1 MKVPIGG
8 AQYDVEVIERARVR
22 DALAIVVPCYQA
34 FELTRTCLEA
44 IERFTDVPHEVWVV
58 DNGSSAAVVERLRA
72 KTTANLVLN
81 RTTPWNRGGGLRG
94 WLRPWYR
101 RPGGGSLAN
110 AVALELAA
118 RFASPRWM
126 WVMHNDSLPCRRGW
140 ASYML
145 GKLRGRVKGAGVR
158 EDETRV
164 HAMHQSGFVFEF
176 GLFRELGMSFLPGLP
191 AYDVGDLVTVKLRE
205 AGYEV
210 FVCDNLHNNP
220 SLRDR
225 LPAGHWLAG
234 INCDVAFDDTGM
246 PIYLHLGRGTF
257 RYSKPGSAH
266 ARQLSLEDWLH
277 LVRTHVL
284 ARSAA

>member
-8 AQYDVEVIERARVR
+8 TQYDVQVVERARVP

-34 FELTRTCLEA
+34 FDLTRVCLDA

-58 DNGSSAAVVERLRA
+58 DNGSAPAVVERLRA
-72 KTTANLVLN
+72 ETRANLILN
-81 RTTPWNRGGGLRG
+81 RTTPWNRGGGILG

-101 RPGGGSLAN
+101 RPGGGSIAN

-118 RFASPRWM
+118 RFATPRWM

-145 GKLRGRVKGAGVR
+145 GKLGGKVKGAGVR
-158 EDETRV
+158 EDEIRV

-176 GLFRELGMSFLPGLP
+176 ALFRELGMSFLPSLP
-191 AYDVGDLVTVKLRE
+191 AYDVGDLVTVKLRD
-205 AGYEV
+205 AGYEY
-210 FVCDNLHNNP
+210 FVCANLHNRP
-220 SLRDR
+220 ELREGLPADHWLRD
-225 LPAGHWLAG
+225 
-234 INCDVAFDDTGM
+234 INCDIAFDEAGT

-257 RYSKPGSAH
+257 RYSKPGSAQ
-266 ARQLSLEDWLH
+266 ARALSLEDWLR
-277 LVRTHVL
+277 LVRAHVL
-284 ARSAA
+284 DHSAA